1 MTVMEQDSLEQLE
14 SRFRSEKDARLA
26 KRLWMVIQARRGET
40 AQQIADRVG
49 VTARSVQG
57 WIRRYNA
64 EGISGLSDRTGRGR
78 KSPLAAEEE
87 QRFCERWDR
96 GPTPADGVCVFR
108 GKDARRLLRE
118 DFGKLLSLSAAY
130 ELLHRLGYSCLVPRP
145 KHRRSDPPA
154 QDEFKKNCRLA

>member
-1 MTVMEQDSLEQLE
+1 MTVIEHDSLKQLE
-14 SRFRSEKDARLA
+14 SRFRTEKEARLA

-40 AQQIADRVG
+40 AQQIADSVG
-49 VTARSVQG
+49 FTARSVQG

-78 KSPLAAEEE
+78 KSPLAADEEP
-87 QRFCERWDR
+87 RFRERWEH

-108 GKDARRLLRE
+108 GEDVRRLLRE

-130 ELLHRLGYSCLVPRP
+130 DLLHRLGYSCLVPRP
-145 KHRRSDPPA
+145 KHRQADPQA
-154 QDEFKKNCRLA
+154 QEEFKKNCRLG